1 MKLKFVIPYRTEWG
15 QSLRVEICY
24 YFADGHSRK
33 EMLSL
38 TTQDGE
44 TWWLETVVMQR
55 GNRGTISSFDYS
67 YRVVDE
73 NGKLLRREWN
83 IVKRHWKADASR
95 SFLFID
101 QWRDI
106 PLNSLLYSN
115 AYQVI
120 MKRSVRTTS
129 LISDVA
135 VPLFRKT
142 VVFRV
147 SAPQLESGQCLA
159 IVGSHP
165 ALGGWNPTRYL
176 LMQPIGNHEWM
187 LSVNVGGVPL
197 PFEYKYIVVDEKTN
211 GLKSWEEGENRSS
224 GDVSLAD
231 GEVLVLQG
239 EPLRLSEIVLRA
251 AGVVVPVFS
260 LRSEHSCGVGDF
272 GDLYRLVDWAV
283 ETGLRVIQLLPVN
296 DTTTSHTWSDSH
308 PYNIISNHAL
318 HPHYLD
324 LEQLGEL
331 GDKTKMLAFYRKRR
345 ELNMLSSVDYL
356 SVDRVKMAYAWDFF
370 QETGKKMLDTDE
382 FKRFFVKNR
391 SWLEPYASFCV
402 LRDEFSTAD
411 TCKWGDYS
419 DFSQDIL
426 NRILSDESRQDRL
439 SFIFFI
445 QYHLHLQLLRA
456 SEYAHKHSVALKGDL
471 PVGIFR
477 DSVETW
483 VHKDLFNLNEQMGT
497 PPDKETPCGQNWGF
511 PTFKWDVLDSL
522 DSATT
527 LQESL
532 ISWWHDRISWFE
544 QYFDAIRVD
553 HILGYFRTWT
563 IPKNAITGLLGHFS
577 PSLPLSVE
585 EIGQF
590 GLTFRRE
597 MMTRPFINDNILNR
611 LFGIHADYVR
621 DNFLVK
627 QSYGLYNLKEAFSTQ
642 KDVKRHFENRND
654 EHSEWIRE
662 GLMRLTENIL
672 FVEDEQQNG
681 MYHPR
686 IEAYKTPVYD
696 MLSLEEKDAYM
707 RLYNNYF
714 YERHDGFWASKADRI
729 LHEVFAES
737 KLLVCGEDLG
747 MLPKSVRPVLDRCR
761 ILTLEVQSMP
771 KTFGFEFEHLDAYP
785 YRSVATLSTHD
796 MPPLRLWWEENAG
809 RTQHYFT
816 TMLQKEGRAP
826 RELPVRIAEEIIAR
840 HLYCPSMLCIFS
852 IQDWLSMDSSL
863 RSPDVYSERINSPFD
878 SFNQWKY
885 RMNVSIED
893 LLGAKSF
900 NRRIHTMVERSKR
913 I

>member
-1 MKLKFVIPYRTEWG
+1 MFLCPICAIFALMKLKFVIPYRTDWG
-15 QSLRVEICY
+15 QSLLVDICY
-24 YFADGHSRK
+24 FFADGHRRK
-33 EMLSL
+33 ETLALS
-38 TTQDGE
+38 TQDGE
-44 TWWLETVVMQR
+44 TWWLETVVMPR
-55 GNRGTISSFDYS
+55 RNRGVIYSFEYS
-67 YRVVDE
+67 YRVVDG

-83 IVKRHWKADASR
+83 VVKRHWKADASR
-95 SFLFID
+95 SFLFMD

-106 PLNSLLYSN
+106 PLNSILYSS

-120 MKRSVRTTS
+120 MKRTVRSASMT
-129 LISDVA
+129 SDVA

-159 IVGSHP
+159 IVGGHP

-224 GDVSLAD
+224 GDVTLSD

-239 EPLRLSEIVLRA
+239 EPLRLSEAALRA

-260 LRSEHSCGVGDF
+260 LWSEHSCGVGDF

-283 ETGLRVIQLLPVN
+283 EAGLRVVQLLPVN

-308 PYNIISNHAL
+308 PYNIISTHAL
-318 HPHYLD
+318 HPYYLD

-331 GDKTKMLAFYRKRR
+331 GDKSKMLAYYRKRR
-345 ELNMLSSVDYL
+345 ELNALSSVDYP
-356 SVDRVKMAYAWDFF
+356 SVGRVKKAYAWDFF
-370 QETGKKMLDTDE
+370 QETGKKALDSDG
-382 FKRFFVKNR
+382 FRDFFAKNR
-391 SWLEPYASFCV
+391 SWLEAYASFCV

-411 TCKWGDYS
+411 TSQWGDYA
-419 DFSQDIL
+419 DCTQDTL
-426 NRILSDESRQDRL
+426 NRILSDESRQERL

-445 QYHLHLQLLRA
+445 QYHLHLQLQRA
-456 SEYAHKHSVALKGDL
+456 SEHAHENSIALKGDL
-471 PVGIFR
+471 PVGVFR
-477 DSVETW
+477 ESAETW
-483 VHKDLFNLNEQMGT
+483 AHGDLFNMDEQMGT
-497 PPDKETPCGQNWGF
+497 PPDKEMPYGQNWGF
-511 PTFKWDVLDSL
+511 PTFKWE
-522 DSATT
+522 A
-527 LQESL
+527 
-532 ISWWHDRISWFE
+532 
-544 QYFDAIRVD
+544 FDTIRVD
-553 HILGYFRTWT
+553 HILGYFRSWT
-563 IPKNAITGLLGHFS
+563 IPKHAITALLGHFS

-627 QSYGLYNLKEAFSTQ
+627 QPYGLYSMKEAFSTQ
-642 KDVKRHFENRND
+642 TDVKRHFENRND

-662 GLMRLTENIL
+662 GLMRLTENVL
-672 FVEDEQQNG
+672 FVEDERQGG

-686 IEAYKTPVYD
+686 VEAYKTPVYD
-696 MLSLEEKDAYM
+696 MLSSEEKDAYM

-714 YERHDGFWASKADRI
+714 YERHDSFWASRASRI

-747 MLPKSVRPVLDRCR
+747 MLPKSVRPVLDSCR

-785 YRSVATLSTHD
+785 YRSVATFSTHD

-840 HLYCPSMLCIFS
+840 HLYCPSMLCVFS
-852 IQDWLSMDSSL
+852 IQDWLSMDGSL

-878 SFNQWKY
+878 SYNQWKY
-885 RMNVSIED
+885 RMNVSIEA
-893 LLGAKSF
+893 LSAAKSF
-900 NRRIHTMVERSKR
+900 NKRMRTMIERSKR
-913 I
+913 L